1 MSDTSYKR
9 PVIVG
14 IFVFIGLVV
23 FMTGILMI
31 GNLHE
36 TFKRKIKLTAVF
48 NDVNGLQQGN
58 NVWFSGVK
66 VGTVSKLEFVENE
79 QVRVE
84 LKVEEKAIQYIHKNS
99 YVKISTDGLIG
110 NKILV
115 IYGGTATMPGVEE
128 GDMLGVEKTFTS
140 EDMINTLQKNNE
152 NLLLITDDFKSV
164 SADLAGG
171 KGTVGKLLKDEAI
184 YDQLN
189 SATVSLQNAT
199 IKADHLLSS
208 LNTFSNGLNKKGTLA
223 NQLTTDTV
231 VFNALKS
238 SMTSLQHIVD
248 TASIFV
254 NTLNAAGKNSK
265 TPVGVLLHDEETGA
279 RIKQTITNLESSS
292 LKLNEDLEAM
302 QHSILLRRYFKKKNK
317 KAGI

>member
-248 TASIFV
+248 TASVFV

>member
-248 TASIFV
+248 TASVFV
-254 NTLNAAGKNSK
+254 NTLNAAGTNSK

>member
-248 TASIFV
+248 TASVFV

-265 TPVGVLLHDEETGA
+265 TTVGVLLHDEETGA

-302 QHSILLRRYFKKKNK
+302 QHSILLRRYFKKKNR